1 MSKNNYYAYFIE
13 SDNNSGIT
21 ESWKVCES
29 VIKGKNA
36 RYKGF
41 KTIQEAKD
49 WLTSGAK
56 YTYNPSTVKAPKAVL
71 NTKLQEGI
79 YFDAGTGRGIGVEVR
94 VTDEKGNNLL
104 HHVAPKDYIN
114 SFGNYLAPKGS
125 TNNYG
130 ELFGCYAALKIAID
144 NNIKNIFGDSKL
156 VIDYWS
162 KGHIKSNLPA
172 ATIKLAEM
180 VKELRTVFEKN
191 GGRITHV
198 SGDINPADLGFH
210 R

>member
-13 SDNNSGIT
+13 SENNSGIT

-29 VIKGKNA
+29 VIKGRNA

-41 KTIQEAKD
+41 KTLQEAKA

-56 YTYNPSTVKAPKAVL
+56 YTYNSDSAKEIKTTENK
-71 NTKLQEGI
+71 KLEKGI

-104 HHVAPKDYIN
+104 HHVAPKEYIN
-114 SFGNYLAPKGS
+114 AYGNYLAPKGS

-130 ELFGCYAALKIAID
+130 ELFGCYAALKIALD
-144 NNIKNIFGDSKL
+144 NNIKSVFGDSKL

-162 KGHIKSNLPA
+162 KGHIKSHLPPS
-172 ATIKLAEM
+172 TIKLAAM
-180 VKELRTVFEKN
+180 VKELRIQFEQI
-191 GGRITHV
+191 GGKITHV

-210 R
+210 K

>member
-1 MSKNNYYAYFIE
+1 MSKNNYYAYSIASE
-13 SDNNSGIT
+13 NNSGIT

-56 YTYNPSTVKAPKAVL
+56 YEYTPKSERTISKPV
-71 NTKLQEGI
+71 NTILEKGI

-104 HHVAPKDYIN
+104 HEAAPKEYIN
-114 SFGNYLAPKGS
+114 QFGNYLAPKGS

-130 ELFGCYAALKIAID
+130 ELFGCYAALKIALKH
-144 NNIKNIFGDSKL
+144 NIKKVFGDSKL

-162 KGHIKSNLPA
+162 RGHIKSHLPES
-172 ATIKLAEM
+172 TIKLAEM
-180 VKELRTVFEKN
+180 VKSLRYEFERS
-191 GGRITHV
+191 GGVIVHV